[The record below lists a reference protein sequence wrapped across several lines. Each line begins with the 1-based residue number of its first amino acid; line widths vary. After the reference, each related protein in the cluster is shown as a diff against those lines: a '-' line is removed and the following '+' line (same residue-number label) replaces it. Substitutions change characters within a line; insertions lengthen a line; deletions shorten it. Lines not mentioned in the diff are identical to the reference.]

1 MSFLDNYEDV
11 ATRIQRFWATHK
23 EGKIH
28 TSIMDINLE
37 KGYVLV
43 ECRVYRHFED
53 QEPAGIDYAFGNVAT
68 YNVQMK
74 KWFVEDTVTSAIGRC
89 VGLVLGSDK
98 RPTVQN
104 MAQVEQIDSHIVQDS
119 AKDYDYWSTKH
130 GDVPSFQT
138 REAADDA
145 GIPTLG
151 IAVEEIKGTL
161 GGQQVAA
168 APMCV
173 HGHMIWREG
182 TSAKTNKAWGGYMC
196 SEKAKA
202 KQCTPVWYVLTSDGQ
217 WKPQV

>member
-1 MSFLDNYEDV
+1 VSFLDNYEDV
-11 ATRIQRFWATHK
+11 AARIQRFWATYPK
-23 EGKIH
+23 GKIH
-28 TSIMDINLE
+28 TSIMDVNLE

-43 ECRVYRHFED
+43 ECRIYRNYED
-53 QEPAGIDYAFGNVAT
+53 QEPAGIDYAFGNVNT

-74 KWFVEDTVTSAIGRC
+74 KWFIEDTCTSAIGRC
-89 VGLVLGSDK
+89 AGLVLGTDK

-104 MAQVEQIDSHIVQDS
+104 MQQVEQIDSQIVQDS

-138 REAADDA
+138 REAAEAA
-145 GIPTLG
+145 GMPTLG
-151 IAVEEIKGTL
+151 TAIDEIKGTL
-161 GGQQVAA
+161 GAVQVAA
-168 APMCV
+168 APLCV

-182 TSAKTNKAWGGYMC
+182 TSAKTGKGWGGYMC

-202 KQCTPVWYVLTSDGQ
+202 KQCPPAWYVLTSDGQ

>member
-11 ATRIQRFWATHK
+11 AARIQRFWATYP

-28 TSIMDINLE
+28 TSIMDVNLE

-43 ECRVYRHFED
+43 ECRIYRHYED

-74 KWFVEDTVTSAIGRC
+74 KWFIEDTCTSAIGRC
-89 VGLVLGSDK
+89 AGLVLGTDK

-104 MAQVEQIDSHIVQDS
+104 MQQVEQIDSHIVQDS
-119 AKDYDYWSTKH
+119 AVAYDYWNTKH

-138 REAADDA
+138 REAAEEA
-145 GIPTLG
+145 GMPTLG
-151 IAVEEIKGTL
+151 TAIDEIKGTL
-161 GGQQVAA
+161 GGVQLAA

-173 HGHMIWREG
+173 HGHMIWKEG
-182 TSAKTNKAWGGYMC
+182 VSAKNNKAWGGYMC
-196 SEKAKA
+196 VEKVKA
-202 KQCTPVWYVLTSDGQ
+202 KQCPPAWYVMTSDGQ

>member
-11 ATRIQRFWATHK
+11 AARIQRFWATHK
-23 EGKIH
+23 DGKIH

-37 KGYVLV
+37 KGHVLV
-43 ECRVYRHFED
+43 ECRVYRHYED
-53 QEPAGIDYAFGNVAT
+53 QEPAGIDYAFGNVQT
-68 YNVQMK
+68 YNVQMT
-74 KWFVEDTVTSAIGRC
+74 KWIVEDTFTSAIGRC

-104 MAQVEQIDSHIVQDS
+104 MAQVEQIDSQIVQDS

-138 REAADDA
+138 REAADEA
-145 GIPTLG
+145 GMPTLG
-151 IAVEEIKGTL
+151 TAIDEIKGTL
-161 GGQQVAA
+161 GGVQVAA
-168 APMCV
+168 APLCV

-182 TSAKTNKAWGGYMC
+182 TSAKTGKGWGGYMC

-202 KQCTPVWYVLTSDGQ
+202 KQCPPAWYVLTSDGQ

>member
-11 ATRIQRFWATHK
+11 AARIQRFRATCPD
-23 EGKIH
+23 GKIH

-119 AKDYDYWSTKH
+119 AKDSDYWSTKH

-138 REAADDA
+138 REAADEA

-151 IAVEEIKGTL
+151 IAVEEIKSTL
-161 GGQQVAA
+161 GGVQVAA

-182 TSAKTNKAWGGYMC
+182 TSAKTGKGWGGYMC

-202 KQCTPVWYVLTSDGQ
+202 KQCAPAWYVLTSDGH